1 MEMEVE
7 RRMIMPPNPQQRSQI
22 LAALSLGCEV
32 EVAAQLASLPF
43 AELQAERRRNPAFDS
58 EIRRVIAQV
67 ELHHLRNLN
76 SAAKETRHWRVSTWW
91 LERRIPER
99 YAPPSRTG
107 ARDSEQKLLA
117 LAELIAN
124 NVSDEAARAELLDE
138 LSRLAQEADEPAN
151 ANATEET
158 TPS

>member
-1 MEMEVE
+1 
-7 RRMIMPPNPQQRSQI
+7 MPPTPQQRSQF
-22 LAALSLGCEV
+22 LAALTLGCEV
-32 EVAAQLASLPF
+32 EVAAELVSVPF
-43 AELQAERRRNPAFDS
+43 AELQAERRRDPAFDA
-58 EIRRVIAQV
+58 EIGSRIAHV
-67 ELHHLRNLN
+67 ELHHLRNLH

-117 LAELIAN
+117 LAELIAH
-124 NVSDEAARAELLDE
+124 NVSDEATRAELLDE
-138 LSRLAQEADEPAN
+138 LSRLAQESDNLADAN
-151 ANATEET
+151 APEET